1 MELKN
6 LENENLESAAVLL
19 LALNEE
25 NAGKILKHLSES
37 DVYKISNQ
45 IANLRDME
53 ADRVLDTLS
62 YFADRISNA
71 SLLGGHL
78 PRLRRFLHKV
88 FDQEKVDLIMQN
100 VDGPLNKTWE
110 IIADMSDK
118 VLVEYLKNEYPQTVA
133 FILSKLPSQKASKII
148 SKFSENFSFEVI
160 KRILNMDEVNKSVLL
175 NLENTLRRDLVEKS
189 DISKELDNNQIVA
202 DIFNNL
208 DKKDESMFFE
218 LLEKYDA
225 NKAQLVRKN
234 MLIFDDI
241 KRVDS
246 RGMQM
251 LIRYSDKSVLPKALK
266 FADDNIKNCFF
277 NNMSARAAKILI
289 EEIDNSNNTK
299 LEESELAQ
307 KNILLILRELMN
319 KGQVTLRDI
328 IKNSD

>member
-110 IIADMSDK
+110 IIAGMSDTSGE
-118 VLVEYLKNEYPQTVA
+118 VYLA
-133 FILSKLPSQKASKII
+133 
-148 SKFSENFSFEVI
+148 
-160 KRILNMDEVNKSVLL
+160 RIQGL
-175 NLENTLRRDLVEKS
+175 
-189 DISKELDNNQIVA
+189 
-202 DIFNNL
+202 
-208 DKKDESMFFE
+208 
-218 LLEKYDA
+218 
-225 NKAQLVRKN
+225 
-234 MLIFDDI
+234 
-241 KRVDS
+241 
-246 RGMQM
+246 
-251 LIRYSDKSVLPKALK
+251 
-266 FADDNIKNCFF
+266 
-277 NNMSARAAKILI
+277 
-289 EEIDNSNNTK
+289 
-299 LEESELAQ
+299 
-307 KNILLILRELMN
+307 
-319 KGQVTLRDI
+319 
-328 IKNSD
+328 